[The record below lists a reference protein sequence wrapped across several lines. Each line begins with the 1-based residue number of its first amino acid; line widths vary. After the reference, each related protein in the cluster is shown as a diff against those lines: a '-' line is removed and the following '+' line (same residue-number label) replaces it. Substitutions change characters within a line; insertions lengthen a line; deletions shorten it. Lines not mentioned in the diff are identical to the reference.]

1 MKVAIYI
8 RVSTEDQAKEGY
20 SIPAQREKLEAYC
33 VSKEWTDFTIYADEG
48 ISGKNMDRPKLQLM
62 LKHIE
67 QNEVNRVL
75 VYKLDRLS
83 RSQRDTLT
91 LIEDY
96 FLKNKVEFVSLT
108 ENLDTS
114 TPFGRAMIGIL
125 SAFAQLEREQIAER
139 VRFGQE
145 KKVRSGK
152 WKGGMAPYG
161 YRIVDKKL
169 VIDKE
174 EANVVK
180 MVFKLSRTLGF
191 LTIAKKLTSLSYKT
205 RKGGDW
211 HVDTIRDIANNPV
224 YCGYLTFSKT
234 VQEYKK
240 PPREKELFEGDH
252 DRIIPRD
259 EFWELQD
266 ILDKRRTFGGKRET
280 SNYYFSSILKCG
292 RCGHSMSGHRAGNG
306 NKEKGY
312 RCSGKK
318 AGKKCTSHIILEKHL
333 VQTVLLNLDD
343 LLKNIKGPTENNE
356 VSSDILKELENELN
370 NVQKLLKKQK
380 TMFEMD
386 IIDIDELVKK
396 TESLREQEKKIQ
408 AELKSYMTPK
418 ENADEIKYIAENIT
432 SLWEYADDYERKQMM
447 TTLFSQ
453 LAIDT
458 EDEFKR
464 SSTDHRKILILSA
477 K

>member
-33 VSKEWTDFTIYADEG
+33 TSKGWKVFTVYADEG
-48 ISGKNMDRPKLQLM
+48 ISGKNMDRPQLQLM

-67 QNEVNRVL
+67 LGEVNRVL

-161 YRIVDKKL
+161 FKIIDKNL
-169 VIDKE
+169 VIDE
-174 EANVVK
+174 EESKIVK
-180 MVFKLSRTLGF
+180 VVFKLSRTLGF
-191 LTIAKKLTSLSYKT
+191 LTIAKKLTSLGYKT

-211 HVDTIRDIANNPV
+211 HVDTVRDIANNPV
-224 YCGYLTFSKT
+224 YAGYLTFSKT
-234 VQEYKK
+234 VQEYKM
-240 PPREKELFEGDH
+240 PPREKKLFEGDH

-292 RCGHSMSGHRAGNG
+292 RCGHSLSGHRGGNH
-306 NKEKGY
+306 EKTY

-318 AGKKCTSHIILEKHL
+318 AGKKCTSHIIKEDNL
-333 VQTVLLNLDD
+333 VKTVLLNLDD
-343 LLKNIKGPTENNE
+343 LLKDIQGPTENNE
-356 VSSDILKELENELN
+356 VSSNVVKELENELN
-370 NVQKLLKKQK
+370 NVQKLLKKKK
-380 TMFEMD
+380 TMYEND
-386 IIDIDELVKK
+386 IIDIDELVEE
-396 TESLREQEKKIQ
+396 TDSLREQEKKIQ
-408 AELKSYMTPK
+408 AELKSYATPK
-418 ENADEIKYIAENIT
+418 ENADEIKYMAENIS
-432 SLWEYADDYERKQMM
+432 SLWEYADDHERKQMM
-447 TTLFSQ
+447 TTMFSQ
-453 LAIDT
+453 LVIDT
-458 EDEFKR
+458 VDNYRHGTGIPRE
-464 SSTDHRKILILSA
+464 IMILSA